1 MNLSLT
7 CQRLLWAGLTVS
19 LAACSIPQ
27 PYRAPPPSV
36 PPQTGSQAP
45 APGPGE
51 SPAPTPP
58 QAEPA
63 PPAKTREY
71 TLGAASKALVNQA
84 ESQSAAGN
92 YAIAAGTVER
102 ALRIE
107 PDNPLLWIE
116 MAKIRLAENNYLQ
129 AENLARKGLSRATGD
144 ARTQAS
150 AWKIVADAYRGRGR
164 VAEARD
170 ADERAASLGAR

>member
-1 MNLSLT
+1 MKLNLT
-7 CQRLLWAGLTVS
+7 CRGWLVGVTVS

-27 PYRAPPPSV
+27 PYRAPSPSV
-36 PPQTGSQAP
+36 PPQAGAP
-45 APGPGE
+45 IPGTKPDE
-51 SPAPTPP
+51 SVEPSPP
-58 QAEPA
+58 QAEP
-63 PPAKTREY
+63 PQPARTREY
-71 TLGAASKALVNQA
+71 TLGAASKALVSQA
-84 ESQSAAGN
+84 ESQSASGN
-92 YAIAAGTVER
+92 YAVAAGTVER

-144 ARTQAS
+144 ARAQAS

-170 ADERAASLGAR
+170 ADERASILSGR

>member
-1 MNLSLT
+1 MKPKFI
-7 CQRLLWAGLTVS
+7 CRQFVWASVTVS

-27 PYRAPPPSV
+27 PYRAPARPGQ
-36 PPQTGSQAP
+36 PQTGSAIP
-45 APGPGE
+45 AL
-51 SPAPTPP
+51 PP
-58 QAEPA
+58 DEAAVPPPPPAEPP

-71 TLGAASKALVNQA
+71 TLGAASKSLVSQA
-84 ESQSAAGN
+84 ESQSASGN
-92 YAIAAGTVER
+92 YAVAAGTIER

-116 MAKIRLAENNYLQ
+116 IAKIHLAENNYLQ
-129 AENLARKGLSRATGD
+129 AENLARKALSRATGD

-150 AWKIVADAYRGRGR
+150 AWKIVADSYRGRGR

-170 ADERAASLGAR
+170 ADERAATLSAR